1 METGSLQASAL
12 LFLLAV
18 KFECSTCSDDEDNS
32 SFLVFQSHLLKC
44 QYEFYFPCIFIIY
57 LVLFYVNDSV
67 GMRNKKLFLHDF
79 YVMRPLFWLSTIA
92 QESQQSASMGRVLAF
107 YRIAPCLNKAFKW

>member
-32 SFLVFQSHLLKC
+32 SFLVFQSHHLKC
-44 QYEFYFPCIFIIY
+44 QYEFYFHCIFIIY

-67 GMRNKKLFLHDF
+67 GMRNNFSTTSMLCDRYSGFPPLHRKANKVLQWGVSLPF
-79 YVMRPLFWLSTIA
+79 IGSL
-92 QESQQSASMGRVLAF
+92 RV
-107 YRIAPCLNKAFKW
+107 